1 MHFKWHPAIFAYTIW
16 EIYRNKSTALADKS
30 AGYFSRDKRTV
41 ILSQELIIDG
51 VPELQAF
58 IDEVLPS
65 PEEEVRFQQ
74 ELLEIVVDTTEY
86 IHE

>member
-1 MHFKWHPAIFAYTIW
+1 MHRTGPQHWLIHTDAKEIITIATYT
-16 EIYRNKSTALADKS
+16 D
-30 AGYFSRDKRTV
+30 
-41 ILSQELIIDG
+41 SQELIIDG

-65 PEEEVRFQQ
+65 LEEEVRFQQ